1 MYNSVYYICKRLG
14 EEIVPP
20 RKKRVFMTNP
30 RNFRSVDSYELE
42 GDIREGYA
50 EWLKE
55 MEGAEIVGESVN
67 IEIEETELIDFV

>member
-1 MYNSVYYICKRLG
+1 M
-14 EEIVPP
+14 VPT
-20 RKKRVFMTNP
+20 RKKRVVMTNP

-55 MEGAEIVGESVN
+55 MEGVEIVGESVN
-67 IEIEETELIDFV
+67 IEVEEVELIDFV

>member
-1 MYNSVYYICKRLG
+1 M
-14 EEIVPP
+14 VPP
-20 RKKRVFMTNP
+20 RKKRVDMTNP

-55 MEGAEIVGESVN
+55 MEGVEIVGEGVN
-67 IEIEETELIDFV
+67 IEIEKTELLDFE

>member
-1 MYNSVYYICKRLG
+1 MGL
-14 EEIVPP
+14 P
-20 RKKRVFMTNP
+20 RKKRGVMTNP

-55 MEGAEIVGESVN
+55 MEGVEIVGESVN
-67 IEIEETELIDFV
+67 IEVEELELIDFV

>member
-1 MYNSVYYICKRLG
+1 LG
-14 EEIVPP
+14 EEMVPP
-20 RKKRVFMTNP
+20 RKKRVVMTNP

-55 MEGAEIVGESVN
+55 MEGVEIVGEGVN
-67 IEIEETELIDFV
+67 IEIEEVELIDFV

>member
-1 MYNSVYYICKRLG
+1 MVL
-14 EEIVPP
+14 P
-20 RKKRVFMTNP
+20 RKKRVVMTNP

-55 MEGAEIVGESVN
+55 MEGVEIVGESVN
-67 IEIEETELIDFV
+67 IEIEESELIDFV

>member
-1 MYNSVYYICKRLG
+1 MVL
-14 EEIVPP
+14 P
-20 RKKRVFMTNP
+20 RKKRVVMTNP

-55 MEGAEIVGESVN
+55 MEGVEIVGESVN
-67 IEIEETELIDFV
+67 IEVEEVELIDFV

>member
-1 MYNSVYYICKRLG
+1 M
-14 EEIVPP
+14 VPP
-20 RKKRVFMTNP
+20 RKKRVDMTNP

-55 MEGAEIVGESVN
+55 MEGVEIVGEGVN
-67 IEIEETELIDFV
+67 IEIEETELLDFE

>member
-1 MYNSVYYICKRLG
+1 MVL
-14 EEIVPP
+14 P
-20 RKKRVFMTNP
+20 RKKRVVMTNP

-55 MEGAEIVGESVN
+55 MEGVEIVGEGVN
-67 IEIEETELIDFV
+67 IEIEEVELIDFV

>member
-1 MYNSVYYICKRLG
+1 
-14 EEIVPP
+14 
-20 RKKRVFMTNP
+20 MTNP

>member
-1 MYNSVYYICKRLG
+1 M
-14 EEIVPP
+14 VPP
-20 RKKRVFMTNP
+20 RKKRVVMTNL

-55 MEGAEIVGESVN
+55 MEGVEIVGESVN
-67 IEIEETELIDFV
+67 IEVEEVELIDFV

>member
-1 MYNSVYYICKRLG
+1 M
-14 EEIVPP
+14 VPP
-20 RKKRVFMTNP
+20 RKKRVVMTNP

-55 MEGAEIVGESVN
+55 MEGVEIVGEGVS
-67 IEIEETELIDFV
+67 IEIEEVELIDFV

>member
-1 MYNSVYYICKRLG
+1 M
-14 EEIVPP
+14 VPP
-20 RKKRVFMTNP
+20 RKKRVVMTNP

-55 MEGAEIVGESVN
+55 MEGVEIVGESVI
-67 IEIEETELIDFV
+67 IEVEEVELIDFV

>member
-1 MYNSVYYICKRLG
+1 M
-14 EEIVPP
+14 VPP
-20 RKKRVFMTNP
+20 RKKRVNMTNP

-55 MEGAEIVGESVN
+55 MEGVEIVGEGVN
-67 IEIEETELIDFV
+67 IEIEETELLDFE

>member
-1 MYNSVYYICKRLG
+1 M
-14 EEIVPP
+14 VPP
-20 RKKRVFMTNP
+20 RKKRVVMTNP

-55 MEGAEIVGESVN
+55 MEGVEIVGESVN
-67 IEIEETELIDFV
+67 IEIEEVELIDFV

>member
-1 MYNSVYYICKRLG
+1 MVL
-14 EEIVPP
+14 P
-20 RKKRVFMTNP
+20 RIKRVVMTNP

-55 MEGAEIVGESVN
+55 MEGVEIVGESVN
-67 IEIEETELIDFV
+67 IEVEEVELIDFV

>member
-1 MYNSVYYICKRLG
+1 M
-14 EEIVPP
+14 VPP
-20 RKKRVFMTNP
+20 RKKRVVMTNP

-55 MEGAEIVGESVN
+55 MEGVEIVGEGVN
-67 IEIEETELIDFV
+67 IEIEEVELIDFV